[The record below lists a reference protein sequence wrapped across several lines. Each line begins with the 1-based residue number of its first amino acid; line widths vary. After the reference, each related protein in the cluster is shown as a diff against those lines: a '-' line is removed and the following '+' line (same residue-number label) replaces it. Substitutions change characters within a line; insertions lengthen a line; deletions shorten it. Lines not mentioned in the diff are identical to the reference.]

1 MDSLGL
7 VSFLALWA
15 LFSAS
20 HSFGVFPF
28 VSCCLPS
35 RTHILDPLMLSLG
48 CRLSHFLVFSP
59 CWDQALADLLVF
71 TDSAVSSCLA
81 AESLQCF

>member
-15 LFSAS
+15 LSSAS
-20 HSFGVFPF
+20 HSFGVSSVP
-28 VSCCLPS
+28 CCLPS
-35 RTHILDPLMLSLG
+35 RTHILDPLMLALG